1 MKYRT
6 LQSLG
11 VFLFLVLSIMI
22 STQAWAQEQLGR
34 GHRWVRS
41 HPYTIMGLTR
51 VVPKPFDIEQYRD
64 AGFTSLLPWEPGTY
78 DVLLPQ
84 AAAAGLPWHMHLEHW
99 GEEYAN
105 RPDTT
110 EQTLRKGLQQLD
122 SEENRARL
130 HKSLA
135 NSGCIGIMV
144 NDEAVKSYYLR
155 YTRHLLQWLR
165 QQHPDAIVYGNMH
178 PAGHDN
184 NNAYGTVER
193 YFDEF
198 AAMVEPDVLMTDIYP
213 LGDPKAEAFAHTRG
227 HPVGLASSNYS
238 DGNYPYFHL
247 IAAVRTTALN
257 HGMPYWNFLQSFE
270 SSGNWIRRLPSE
282 SDLRVQMWAPMTYG
296 FTGVI
301 YFTYD
306 VAFERGLIEKSGA
319 PNSLYHAAAK
329 ANPEVANVGAAM
341 RFLTSTDVRYVP
353 GRHKDGDTTVANGLP
368 LGTKAW
374 TTGASGDDRI
384 VSVSIEQVGHGRD
397 GLIGFFQDDAG
408 ARYFMIT
415 NLWHGAE
422 ASAADRT
429 LAIAIKFASEVQKL
443 YRLDRISGK
452 TEPVVLENGVLH
464 LNLPGGTGDLF
475 KYTEK
480 PFPGT

>member
-1 MKYRT
+1 MRYRT

-11 VFLFLVLSIMI
+11 VFLFLVLSITI

-51 VVPKPFDIEQYRD
+51 VVPKPFDIEQYRN

-105 RPDTT
+105 RPDTN

-213 LGDPKAEAFAHTRG
+213 LGDPKDDAFSQTVG
-227 HPVGLASSNYS
+227 HPVGLASSNY
-238 DGNYPYFHL
+238 FHL
-247 IAAVRTTALN
+247 IAAVRATALN

-353 GRHKDGDTTVANGLP
+353 GRHQDGDTTVANKCP
-368 LGTKAW
+368 LGTTAW
-374 TTGASGDDRI
+374 APGASGDNRI
-384 VSVSIEQVGHGRD
+384 VSVSIEQVGDGRD
-397 GLIGFFQDDAG
+397 ALIGFFRDDAES
-408 ARYFMIT
+408 RYFMIT
-415 NLWHGAE
+415 NLWHGAD
-422 ASAADRT
+422 ASAADRSLT
-429 LAIAIKFASEVQKL
+429 ITVKFAPEVRTL
-443 YRLDRISGK
+443 YRLDRITGRAVRVDLDQGILRS
-452 TEPVVLENGVLH
+452 T
-464 LNLPGGTGDLF
+464 LPGGTGDLYR
-475 KYTEK
+475 YTDV

>member
-1 MKYRT
+1 MKR
-6 LQSLG
+6 LVMAISVL
-11 VFLFLVLSIMI
+11 LFVAGCAAHAEPSA
-22 STQAWAQEQLGR
+22 QAAHPHR

-41 HPYTIMGLTR
+41 HPYTIIGLTR
-51 VVPKPFDIEQYRD
+51 MVPKPFDIKQYRD
-64 AGFTSLLPWEPGTY
+64 AGFTALLTWEPGSY

-84 AAAAGLPWHMHLEHW
+84 AAADGIPWHLHLEHW

-105 RPDTT
+105 RPDTS
-110 EQTLRKGLQQLD
+110 EQTLRNGLQQLD

-144 NDEAVKSYYLR
+144 NDEAVKPFYLR
-155 YTRHLLQWLR
+155 YTRHLLRWLR
-165 QQHPDAIVYGNMH
+165 RQHPDAIVYGNMH

-184 NNAYGTVER
+184 AMAYGTVER

-213 LGDPKAEAFAHTRG
+213 LGDPKDERFAGTLG
-227 HPVGLASSNYS
+227 HPVSEVNS
-238 DGNYPYFHL
+238 YFHL
-247 IAAVRTTALN
+247 IAAVRETALN

-270 SSGNWIRRLPSE
+270 STGNWIRRLPSE

-306 VAFERGLIEKSGA
+306 VAFERGLIEKNGE

-329 ANPEVANVGAAM
+329 ANPEVVNVGAAM

-353 GRHKDGDTTVANGLP
+353 GRHKDGEKTVQNKLP
-368 LGTKAW
+368 LGTQAW
-374 TTGASGDDRI
+374 APGAGGDDRI
-384 VSVSIEQVGHGRD
+384 ASVSIEQVGDGRD
-397 GLIGFFQDDAG
+397 ALIGLFADDAG

-422 ASAADRT
+422 ASAADRSLT
-429 LAIAIKFASEVQKL
+429 VALKFTPEVRKL
-443 YRLDRISGK
+443 YRLDRETGRA
-452 TEPVVLENGVLH
+452 VRVDLDDGVLRTT
-464 LNLPGGTGDLF
+464 LPGGTGDLYR
-475 KYTEK
+475 YTDE